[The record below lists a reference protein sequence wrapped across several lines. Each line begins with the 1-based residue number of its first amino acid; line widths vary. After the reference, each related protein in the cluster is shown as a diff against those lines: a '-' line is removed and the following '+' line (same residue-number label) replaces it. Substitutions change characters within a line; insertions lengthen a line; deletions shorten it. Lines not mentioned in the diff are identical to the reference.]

1 MSIYIVKSYACPV
14 ILFGFFLL
22 RELHHEN
29 SALFPMMPIHVPYAI
44 AAQHLF
50 FQAN

>member
-1 MSIYIVKSYACPV
+1 MPV
-14 ILFGFFLL
+14 LLFFFGFLL

-50 FQAN
+50 VQAI